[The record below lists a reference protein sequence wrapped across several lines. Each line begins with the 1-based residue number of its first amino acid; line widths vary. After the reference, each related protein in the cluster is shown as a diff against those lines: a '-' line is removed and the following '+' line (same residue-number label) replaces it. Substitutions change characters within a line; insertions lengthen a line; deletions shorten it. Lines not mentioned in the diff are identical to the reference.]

1 MTKVEQDQIL
11 IEKGNNYINL
21 PENNYQNN
29 PQVTTFKSKF
39 KKVNNII
46 IFSIL
51 TGIEFDRS
59 KTMPNLL
66 RKNTDASNLKKPKT
80 SANKLDAEKQK
91 ILQEH
96 HDRIQNLQYVNRHKE
111 IENINAKNDIRVLR
125 QKTQALEN
133 SRGHHPNLKQ
143 NIKPHV
149 SSFYDQERKF
159 LGERA
164 ELYKSQSY
172 NPHLVKQ
179 YVESVQ
185 HDSKVSA
192 TLSNGGA
199 FPSQKDVFIENYEH
213 RPKLFSDKVFNDFK
227 ILSRAP
233 LENILKNPN
242 HSAEPV
248 LQENGLIQQQSTY
261 GQSYNTKKFL
271 QENPLVGTN
280 HSNLHYVKLDQ
291 AELDHQD
298 ITLKSRADYIAL
310 NEYRLGNSG
319 PGDLNNANKIIEKLD
334 TENNEKKYP
343 RYVGTAPPYEPL
355 YCTTQITEMS
365 DGYSKRDYQRVY
377 DSPYVNPPT
386 INYEPLKSDL
396 DAMKKYQT
404 KVFSEMAKQVE
415 DEKNLIEKHTSD
427 SCVRITHIDKSQ
439 EQTSRKPLDKIT
451 EIRRDQ
457 NPVSVYQAS
466 YTPFSF
472 DIQKPCPPNQFYKD
486 ISYSQAPN
494 ADARISNESVPTD
507 LVNLQDTWSKSLA
520 HKNYHLAH
528 PGGLADLREN
538 IHSGKKII
546 YEAPAN
552 AYRFA

>member
-1 MTKVEQDQIL
+1 
-11 IEKGNNYINL
+11 
-21 PENNYQNN
+21 
-29 PQVTTFKSKF
+29 
-39 KKVNNII
+39 
-46 IFSIL
+46 
-51 TGIEFDRS
+51 
-59 KTMPNLL
+59 MPNLS
-66 RKNTDASNLKKPKT
+66 RKNNDASNVNKIKAP
-80 SANKLDAEKQK
+80 ANKLDAEKQK
-91 ILQEH
+91 IEQEH

-125 QKTQALEN
+125 LKTEALEN

-179 YVESVQ
+179 YVESVE

-192 TLSNGGA
+192 SLSNGSA
-199 FPSQKDVFIENYEH
+199 FPSRKDVFIENYEH
-213 RPKLFSDKVFNDFK
+213 RPKLFSDKVFNDFRV
-227 ILSRAP
+227 LSRAP

-248 LQENGLIQQQSTY
+248 LQENGLILQQSTY
-261 GQSYNTKKFL
+261 GQSFNTKKFL

-280 HSNLHYVKLDQ
+280 HSDLHYAKLDQ
-291 AELDHQD
+291 AELDHQN
-298 ITLKSRADYIAL
+298 ITLKSRADHIAL
-310 NEYRLGNSG
+310 NEYRIGNSG
-319 PGDLNNANKIIEKLD
+319 PGDLNKANKIVEKLD
-334 TENNEKKYP
+334 AESNKKEYP
-343 RYVGTAPPYEPL
+343 RYVGSTPPYEPL
-355 YCTTQITEMS
+355 YCTNEITEMS

-377 DSPYVNPPT
+377 DSPFVNPT
-386 INYEPLKSDL
+386 KNYEPLKTDL
-396 DAMKKYQT
+396 DAMKKYET
-404 KVFSEMAKQVE
+404 KVFNEMVKQAE
-415 DEKNLIEKHTSD
+415 DEKNLTEKNISD
-427 SCVRITHIDKSQ
+427 SYVRITHIDKSQ

-457 NPVSVYQAS
+457 YPVSVYQSS
-466 YTPFSF
+466 YTPYSF
-472 DIQKPCPPNQFYKD
+472 DIQKSCPPNQFYKD
-486 ISYSQAPN
+486 INYSQAPDT
-494 ADARISNESVPTD
+494 DARISNESVPTD
-507 LVNLQDTWSKSLA
+507 LVNLQDKWSKSLA

-538 IHSGKKII
+538 IHVGKKII

-552 AYRFA
+552 AYRFG